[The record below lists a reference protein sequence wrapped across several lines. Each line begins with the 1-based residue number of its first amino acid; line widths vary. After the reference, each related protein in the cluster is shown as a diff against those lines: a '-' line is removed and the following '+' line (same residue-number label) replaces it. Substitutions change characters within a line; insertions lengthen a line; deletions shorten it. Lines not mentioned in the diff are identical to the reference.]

1 MSSYVDVTQLL
12 EQAARGQPGA
22 FEEAI
27 ARVYDDLSRM
37 ARQQLGK
44 AYGVHLEN
52 VTLEPRAL
60 THETFLRLLDQ
71 RETPRNRAQLLGIA
85 SRVMLRALV
94 DYQRERMAQRR
105 GGGLLRVTLSGMGT
119 SDQPSAST
127 AVAVAEAMEQL
138 EQKDPR
144 KAEVAKLR
152 TLWGFTHAEIAELLD
167 ISEPTVE
174 REWRF
179 ARAWLAR
186 RLR

>member
-1 MSSYVDVTQLL
+1 MSSPSDVTRLL
-12 EQAARGQPGA
+12 ERAAMGQPGA

-27 ARVYDDLSRM
+27 AVVYDDLDRL
-37 ARQQLGK
+37 ARNRLGK
-44 AYGVHLEN
+44 AYRDRHHD
-52 VTLEPRAL
+52 VTLEPGAL
-60 THETFLRLLDQ
+60 VHETFLRLLDE
-71 RETPRNRAQLLGIA
+71 RETPRNRAQLLAIA

-105 GGGLLRVTLSGMGT
+105 GGGLLRVTLSGMGAP
-119 SDQPSAST
+119 DQPSVST
-127 AVAVAEAMEQL
+127 AMAVAEAMAQL
-138 EQKDPR
+138 EKKDPR

-152 TLWGFTHAEIAELLD
+152 TLWGFTHAEIAQLLA